1 VRVQRKFRL
10 TRSLDFKRVRRS
22 GKSFAHPY
30 VVLLAHVSESQ
41 KLRVGVTAG
50 RSVGGAVNRNKAK
63 RLLREAIRP
72 LLPGL
77 QPGWDL
83 VLVARSAILT
93 ASLTDIRPVV
103 KGLLEHAR
111 IVAPLDES

>member
-1 VRVQRKFRL
+1 VQRRFRL
-10 TRSLDFKRVRRS
+10 TRSIDFKRVRRS

-30 VVLLAHVSESQ
+30 VVLLAQVSDSQ

-83 VLVARSAILT
+83 VLVARPPIIS
-93 ASLTDIRPVV
+93 ASLQDIRLVI

-111 IVAPLDES
+111 IVAPFDES

>member
-1 VRVQRKFRL
+1 VQRKFRL
-10 TRSLDFKRVRRS
+10 TRSTDFKRVRRT
-22 GKSFAHPY
+22 GKSYAHPF
-30 VVLLAHVSESQ
+30 VVLVVQASESQ